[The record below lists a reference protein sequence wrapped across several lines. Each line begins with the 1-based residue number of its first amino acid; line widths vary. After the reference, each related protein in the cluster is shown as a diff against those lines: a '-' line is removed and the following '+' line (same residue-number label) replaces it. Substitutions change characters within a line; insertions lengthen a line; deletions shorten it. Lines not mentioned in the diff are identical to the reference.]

1 MRVGLEGSG
10 ASVPE
15 CGKAWGWETW
25 GAGAPIWRCLKL
37 SKTVEVTASLERVGE
52 DKKGDLA
59 DG

>member
-37 SKTVEVTASLERVGE
+37 FKTASLERVGE